1 MEEGEGEECYT
12 ASRQDQREAEL
23 SVFWSY
29 ITGMLTNLDS
39 LPIDRIH
46 QMLRIFAMQV
56 DR

>member
-46 QMLRIFAMQV
+46 QMLRIFAS
-56 DR
+56 